1 MDFLEKDERDYVSNV
16 KSLQDYIKLLMAR
29 AFIYKLKP
37 GDQMEERLDQIL
49 ETKIEEKNMM
59 QNTKMTA
66 ALELT
71 PLKLLGD
78 NPSPN
83 NIEKSDHSFSSKL
96 EYYDDLVSLKH

>member
-1 MDFLEKDERDYVSNV
+1 
-16 KSLQDYIKLLMAR
+16 
-29 AFIYKLKP
+29 
-37 GDQMEERLDQIL
+37 
-49 ETKIEEKNMM
+49 
-59 QNTKMTA
+59 MTA